1 VFYDGI
7 MNDDN
12 PYTTTLRSN
21 PPRHIRVPVA
31 DTVLDCNDSGGNGRP
46 VIFLNGA
53 FASQRDWKK
62 VQRQLGGTYRTITYD
77 ERARGK
83 SETSADYSFEGCVE
97 DLAAIIKATGVPQPL
112 LVGWSLGAAI
122 AVRYAAE
129 HPDDIAG
136 LILVDGAYPIA
147 MFTDADKEQVHRS
160 FRKMAFLLPI
170 LARFGKAARMSAD
183 QAADFN
189 IELDG
194 VLGELGSSYEKIS
207 LPTYFICASKRSMG
221 GTEAQFK
228 KMRASVRPLVARH
241 PNISIF
247 KTLPC
252 SHLEILSKHSET
264 VAAAINDLANRTTAE

>member
-1 VFYDGI
+1 
-7 MNDDN
+7 MNDK
-12 PYTTTLRSN
+12 PYNQQLPSTS
-21 PPRHIRVPVA
+21 PRHLRVPVA
-31 DTVLDCNDSGGNGRP
+31 DTVLDCNDSGGNGQP

-62 VQRQLGGTYRTITYD
+62 VQSQLGGTYRTITYD

-83 SETSADYSFEGCVE
+83 SETSADYSFEGCGE
-97 DLAAIIKATGVPQPL
+97 DLAAVIKATGVQRPV

-129 HPDDIAG
+129 HPDDITALL
-136 LILVDGAYPIA
+136 LIDGAYPIA
-147 MFTDADKEQVHRS
+147 MFTDADKEQVRRS
-160 FRKMAFLLPI
+160 FRRMAFLLPI

-194 VLGELGSSYEKIS
+194 VLGKLGSSYDKIS
-207 LPTYFICASKRSMG
+207 LPVYFICASKRSMG
-221 GTEAQFK
+221 GTEAQFS
-228 KMRASVRPLVARH
+228 KMRASVEPLVARH

-252 SHLEILSKHSET
+252 SHLEILSKYPAT
-264 VAAAINDLANRTTAE
+264 VAAAINNLASHATVA